1 MFYGLKLKSTAKTD
15 SKDFH
20 GLTLTK
26 NASVFVELE
35 ELPKYVEKAA
45 VEVVQYDQLPER
57 DEAGNHVVLQRL
69 R

>member
-1 MFYGLKLKSTAKTD
+1 MFYGLKLKQSAKTD

-26 NASVFVELE
+26 DVSVFVEVQ
-35 ELPKYVEKAA
+35 ELPKYVERAA
-45 VEVVQYDQLPER
+45 TEVVEYDQVPER

-69 R
+69 Q